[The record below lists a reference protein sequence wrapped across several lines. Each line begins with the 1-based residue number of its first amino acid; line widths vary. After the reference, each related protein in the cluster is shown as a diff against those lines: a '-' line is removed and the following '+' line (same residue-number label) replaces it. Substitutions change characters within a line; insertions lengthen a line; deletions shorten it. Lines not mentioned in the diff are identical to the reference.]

1 MDAEKA
7 ADHIEQAS
15 SIHEHQEQQQK
26 DFRAMLDAET
36 ALTEIIEQK
45 LAQHNEQVRSFH
57 ALEEQQRKDFKDM
70 LDAEKAK
77 TKIMLEAQMAK
88 TKIIEEKLA
97 ENIEHIS
104 KTHADLIEQQVV
116 AQRMHERV
124 EELEQQ
130 VQALMAIAQG
140 KLAIGAPLPM

>member
-1 MDAEKA
+1 MA

-15 SIHEHQEQQQK
+15 SIHKHQEQQQK

-45 LAQHNEQVRSFH
+45 LAQHNEQVRSFQE
-57 ALEEQQRKDFKDM
+57 LEEQQRKDFRDM
-70 LDAEKAK
+70 LDAETAK
-77 TKIMLEAQMAK
+77 TKIMLDAETAK

-97 ENIEHIS
+97 DNIEHIS
-104 KTHADLIEQQVV
+104 KTHADLVEQQAA

-124 EELEQQ
+124 QGLEQQ
-130 VQALMAIAQG
+130 VQALMAMAQVEG